1 MEGEAEGYRRAEV
14 EVNGQSERGFLVYG
28 APVGSKE
35 YVSHMLQLR
44 AQEIVDDAAKV
55 ADVLRNERQAL
66 WAVLRWSINQRFDY
80 WSQLCP
86 PSLTEP
92 VARWLDSKLWMLLER
107 VAGQMIPRAANHLG
121 PTVQVPVQSRNRL
134 TVPEQLVRLPVA
146 LGGLGF
152 RGLEDTCAPAFIGGL
167 LPASPYLAAVPAL
180 QEAWGGLG
188 ENWEEES
195 SPLDRFTSFV
205 ESDVVA
211 GLEMKKAW
219 EKMQKEDQEACGWLD
234 EQYGGPLVQ
243 EVAGAGE
250 GSSSGKIRGQI
261 MERREGLRLKIL
273 LKGLKEHPDQTWR
286 PVWSLPERDKLSS
299 AWVLCLPSAHLAMT
313 PSEFSQVFSN
323 HLLLPSPVC
332 ANRVGE
338 PLPGGKK
345 VDLYGDMVSSATLP
359 GNGHK
364 AKHDE
369 MKNFLDSKMRWAG
382 MHVRCEVFGLFS
394 RDIPQEGL
402 AMIERGRKR
411 QGIVPDFLLPASG
424 GNEDATLAD
433 LKFVTGTVHH
443 YPRHGRQQP
452 SRAVDRRAQ
461 AVNREYQRHAVALDT
476 KYCGIPK
483 AVRGQL
489 QQDGPVQRRLAS
501 YGDVEGW
508 CFGVWGEASEP
519 VHQLIHSIVEARLRV
534 VGQHPGRRGKT
545 RTLEGERAQLVGSLR
560 RQVSLM
566 AVRANARL
574 ILSRM
579 ESFVGPGAAEAA
591 RRRQMTLSLE
601 RQEARE
607 RQAHALS
614 LSQGRNI
621 LRRGFFHVN

>member
-1 MEGEAEGYRRAEV
+1 
-14 EVNGQSERGFLVYG
+14 
-28 APVGSKE
+28 
-35 YVSHMLQLR
+35 
-44 AQEIVDDAAKV
+44 
-55 ADVLRNERQAL
+55 
-66 WAVLRWSINQRFDY
+66 
-80 WSQLCP
+80 
-86 PSLTEP
+86 
-92 VARWLDSKLWMLLER
+92 
-107 VAGQMIPRAANHLG
+107 
-121 PTVQVPVQSRNRL
+121 
-134 TVPEQLVRLPVA
+134 
-146 LGGLGF
+146 
-152 RGLEDTCAPAFIGGL
+152 
-167 LPASPYLAAVPAL
+167 
-180 QEAWGGLG
+180 
-188 ENWEEES
+188 
-195 SPLDRFTSFV
+195 
-205 ESDVVA
+205 
-211 GLEMKKAW
+211 
-219 EKMQKEDQEACGWLD
+219 
-234 EQYGGPLVQ
+234 
-243 EVAGAGE
+243 
-250 GSSSGKIRGQI
+250 
-261 MERREGLRLKIL
+261 MERREQLRWKLL

-299 AWVLCLPSAHLAMT
+299 AWVLCLPSVHLAMS
-313 PSEFSQVFSN
+313 PAEFSQTFSN

-338 PLPGGKK
+338 PLPGGKR

-364 AKHDE
+364 ARHDE
-369 MKNFLDSKMRWAG
+369 MKNFLDGKMRWAG
-382 MHVRCEVFGLFS
+382 MQVRCEVFGLFS

-411 QGIVPDFLLPASG
+411 QGIVPDFLLPARG
-424 GNEDATLAD
+424 GNVNATLAD

-443 YPRHGRQQP
+443 YPRHGRQAQIP

-461 AVNREYQRHAVALDT
+461 AVNREYQRHAVTLDT

-483 AVRGQL
+483 AARGQP

-519 VHQLIHSIVEARLRV
+519 VHDLIHSIVEARLRV
-534 VGQHPGRRGKT
+534 VGQQPGRRGKV
-545 RTLEGERAQLVGSLR
+545 RTVEGERAQLVGSLR

-579 ESFVGPGAAEAA
+579 ESFVGPGSAEAA
-591 RRRQMTLSLE
+591 RRRQLTLSLE

-621 LRRGFFHVN
+621 LRRGFFHVD